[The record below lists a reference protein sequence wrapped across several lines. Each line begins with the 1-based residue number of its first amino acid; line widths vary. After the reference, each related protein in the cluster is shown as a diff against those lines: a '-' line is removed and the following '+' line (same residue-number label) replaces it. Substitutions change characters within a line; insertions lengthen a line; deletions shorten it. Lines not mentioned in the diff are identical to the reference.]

1 MLNKYLVIILYFII
15 RIPFPL
21 CAFPISQEEKKA
33 DSLYQNLSLFS
44 ALNPQEKVYLH
55 FDNTSYFMGESIW
68 YKANIVNAETL
79 IPNVR
84 SKVLYVDLFNQEGVI
99 VKRNRHYIEE
109 GMCSGS
115 FYLPD
120 TLNAGYYEVR
130 AYTAWML
137 NFGRIASA
145 HLTEMFL
152 HKDGS
157 LLNELKNVEKRTSEV
172 PSIFSRVF
180 PVYNTIENEEYP
192 TKQMRTRPRI
202 NRSYPKEEKQSIIV
216 EFYPEGGHL
225 IEKVN
230 NRIAFELRDKE
241 GKIASPKYIFI
252 ETNANIIL
260 DSLHIIH
267 NGRGTF
273 NIDQRYWEIG
283 LRNCH
288 LTVSDQNKRYE
299 FPLPIPEKAGVALQ
313 ADIKESRIDIQVLSR
328 NIVSPLFITLQ
339 QGGHPV
345 RYQPLGINDH
355 FQLSFNTDSLQQ
367 GVHQLTVF
375 DHTGQILADR
385 LFFVWKQ
392 EMALITLQD
401 NTIKDKH
408 QPYHPE
414 KCSFKIEDKNGK
426 RLPKT
431 SFSVAVRDNDMEDL
445 HYSSGNILTNLL
457 LSSEIRGFILS
468 PEYYF
473 ESQDSHH
480 RKALD
485 LLMMIQGWR
494 RYDWQTMAGVKTFKP
509 HYPMEQKLQVKGTVY
524 KRRSSS
530 GKLKKW
536 KKEVFVRCQI
546 CYPNGY
552 TYDAVQQ
559 TKNGDFSFDV
569 VQIYGKHPMFI
580 QAYKAEDKIK
590 KGLDYHNKGDAFFYN
605 HYVCKD
611 RVFPPQPK
619 QYDYYETHEKEL
631 STFSFL
637 EQSIDQVTIKERG
650 KIKIDFSKPDFCYD
664 FIEAIDYMNDFGYEY
679 NRSTFTIPFYIT
691 ELISPLKGIMPG
703 VIHIC
708 SGNDNNIEQYYPDDH
723 LSASDKFRRREIL
736 SFKRLKNI
744 CGYYDIRDRSRFI
757 GKTEIHSG
765 EWIFYVNYTQR
776 TEKEYLP
783 DMVGDRCYFYG
794 YAPPVQFYSPD
805 YSMHLPNKPDHRR
818 TLYWNPDIE
827 TDENGNASIQ
837 FYNNS
842 TCKKM
847 IISAEG
853 ITKDGQLFYLN
864 TTR

>member
-552 TYDAVQQ
+552 TYDAVQK

-703 VIHIC
+703 VIYIC

>member
-15 RIPFPL
+15 RISFPL
-21 CAFPISQEEKKA
+21 CASPISQEEKEV

-44 ALNPQEKVYLH
+44 TLNPQEKVYLH
-55 FDNTSYFMGESIW
+55 FDNTSYFMRESIW

-79 IPNVR
+79 IPNVK
-84 SKVLYVDLFNQEGVI
+84 SKVLYVDLLNQEGLL

-115 FYLPD
+115 FHLPD

-137 NFGRIASA
+137 NFGRIPNA
-145 HLTEMFL
+145 HLIRNIL
-152 HKDGS
+152 HEDGS
-157 LLNELKNVEKRTSEV
+157 LLSELKNVEKRTSEV
-172 PSIFSRVF
+172 PCIFSRVF
-180 PVYNTIENEEYP
+180 PIYNAIESEEYP

-202 NRSYPKEEKQSIIV
+202 NRSHPKKEKQSIEV
-216 EFYPEGGHL
+216 KFYPEGGHL

-230 NRIAFELRDKE
+230 NRIAFEIRDKE
-241 GKIASPKYIFI
+241 GKVTFLKYIFI
-252 ETNANIIL
+252 ETNTNIIL
-260 DSLHIIH
+260 DTLHVIH
-267 NGRGTF
+267 NGWGTF
-273 NIDQRYWEIG
+273 DIEQRYWEVG
-283 LRNCH
+283 LKNCH
-288 LTVSDQNKRYE
+288 LTIADQNKRYE
-299 FPLPIPEKAGVALQ
+299 YPLPTPEKAGVALQ
-313 ADIKESRIDIQVLSR
+313 ANIDKNQIDIQIFSK
-328 NIVSPLFITLQ
+328 NITSPLFISLQ
-339 QGGHPV
+339 QGGKPV
-345 RYQPLGINDH
+345 HYQSLGIDDH
-355 FQLSFNTDSLQQ
+355 LQLSFNTDSLQQ

-375 DHTGQILADR
+375 NHIGHILADR

-401 NTIKDKH
+401 NNIKDKH

-414 KCSFKIEDKNGK
+414 EYSFKIQDKNGK
-426 RLPKT
+426 SLPKT
-431 SFSVAVRDNDMEDL
+431 SFSVAVRDNDIEDL
-445 HYSSGNILTNLL
+445 HYSRGNILTNLL

-473 ESQDSHH
+473 EAQDSHH

-494 RYDWQTMAGVKTFKP
+494 RYDWQTMAGVKSFKP
-509 HYPMEQKLQVKGTVY
+509 HYPIEQQLQVKGTVY

-530 GKLKKW
+530 GELKKW

-546 CYPNGY
+546 CYPSGY

-569 VQIYGKHPMFI
+569 VQIYGKHHMFI
-580 QAYKAEDKIK
+580 QAYKTKDKIK
-590 KGLDYHNKGDAFFYN
+590 KGLDYHNRGDAFFYD

-619 QYDYYETHEKEL
+619 QYDYYETHEKGL
-631 STFSFL
+631 STFTFL
-637 EQSIDQVTIKERG
+637 EQSLDQVTIKERG

-708 SGNDNNIEQYYPDDH
+708 SGNDNNIEQYYPDEH

>member
-703 VIHIC
+703 VIYIC

>member
-21 CAFPISQEEKKA
+21 SAFPISQEEKKA

-137 NFGRIASA
+137 NFGRIASV

-408 QPYHPE
+408 QPYHPK

-524 KRRSSS
+524 KRRSSN

-664 FIEAIDYMNDFGYEY
+664 FIEIIDYMNDFGYEY

-708 SGNDNNIEQYYPDDH
+708 SGNDNNIEQYYPDEH

-805 YSMHLPNKPDHRR
+805 YSSILPDKPDYRR
-818 TLYWNPDIE
+818 TLYWNPNVK

-853 ITKDGQLFYLN
+853 ITKDGQPFYLKIEK
-864 TTR
+864 

>member
-313 ADIKESRIDIQVLSR
+313 ADIKKSRIDIQVLSR

-392 EMALITLQD
+392 EMVLITLQD

-524 KRRSSS
+524 KKRSSS

-552 TYDAVQQ
+552 TYDAVQK

-703 VIHIC
+703 VIYIC

>member
-367 GVHQLTVF
+367 GVHQLTLF

-431 SFSVAVRDNDMEDL
+431 SFSVALRDNDMEDL

-619 QYDYYETHEKEL
+619 QYNYYETHEKEL
-631 STFSFL
+631 STFTFL
-637 EQSIDQVTIKERG
+637 EQSLDQVTIKERG

-664 FIEAIDYMNDFGYEY
+664 FIETIDYMNDFGYEY

-708 SGNDNNIEQYYPDDH
+708 SGNDNNIEQYYPDEH

>member
-21 CAFPISQEEKKA
+21 SAFPISQEEKKA

-99 VKRNRHYIEE
+99 VKRNRHHIEE

-137 NFGRIASA
+137 NFGRIASV

-703 VIHIC
+703 VIYIC